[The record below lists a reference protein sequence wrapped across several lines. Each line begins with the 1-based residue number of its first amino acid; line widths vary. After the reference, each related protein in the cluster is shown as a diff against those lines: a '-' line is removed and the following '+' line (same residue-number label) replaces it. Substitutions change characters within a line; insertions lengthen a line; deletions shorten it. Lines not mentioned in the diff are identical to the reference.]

1 MTDRDVVRI
10 AVQSS
15 GRLSERS
22 LELLDR
28 CGFDFERRHRLTW
41 KARDF
46 PLEIMLIRHDD
57 IPEYVIDGV
66 CDLGLVGIN
75 ALQERVFSLDNG
87 ASAEIV
93 LRLGFGQCRLCLAV
107 PFGQDYDG
115 PASLNG
121 RRIATSYPAIL
132 AQHLAAAGVEAKIVT
147 ISGSV
152 ELAPALGIADC
163 VCDLVS
169 TGKTLHDN
177 GLGEVETVLDS
188 ESVLVKTARPLA
200 PDREATVQRIVQRID
215 GVLKAA
221 RRKYIMMHAP
231 TAALDE
237 IKALFPG
244 MEEPTILPLGNRS
257 DKVVMHAVTEEGV
270 FWETMERLKE
280 AGASSILVLPIEKLV
295 D

>member
-15 GRLSERS
+15 GRLNERS

-41 KARDF
+41 KARNF

-75 ALQERVFSLDNG
+75 ALQERLFSLANG

-93 LRLGFGQCRLCLAV
+93 LPLGFGECRLCLAV
-107 PFGQDYDG
+107 PYGMDYDG
-115 PASLNG
+115 LASLAG
-121 RRIATSYPAIL
+121 KRIATSYPGIL
-132 AQHLAAAGVEAKIVT
+132 GHHLATADIPAKIVT

-152 ELAPALGIADC
+152 ELAPALGIADA

-169 TGKTLHDN
+169 TGKTLQDN
-177 GLGEVETVLDS
+177 GLGEVETVLES
-188 ESVLVKTARPLA
+188 ESVLVKTAKPLPA
-200 PDREATVQRIVQRID
+200 TREATVQRIVQRIN
-215 GVLKAA
+215 GVLKAE

-231 TAALDE
+231 IDALDE

-244 MEEPTILPLGNRS
+244 MEEPTILPLGSR
-257 DKVVMHAVTEEGV
+257 DDRVVMHAVTEEGV